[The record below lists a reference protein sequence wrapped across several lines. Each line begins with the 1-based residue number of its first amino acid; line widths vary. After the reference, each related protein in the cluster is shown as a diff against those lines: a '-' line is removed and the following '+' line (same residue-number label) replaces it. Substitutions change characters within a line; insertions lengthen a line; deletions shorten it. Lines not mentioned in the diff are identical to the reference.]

1 MNHTA
6 AVPPS
11 FSPHDCPSLLPSLL
25 LPPRAETDDVAS
37 RRREL
42 VDQLSILSRGISILN
57 DIRDSGIIAA
67 PPHASGA
74 AAVAGGMAGP
84 GTGAGA
90 GAGAGSVPGG
100 GVGMGGMG
108 MYFGPGA
115 GAAPS
120 HLGSGASV
128 ASMSPPTSRAAD
140 LGAYAAAYQNGGGGG
155 AGFNMVGGT
164 GFYAGPMMRGGGG
177 PGGSGM
183 GPGVGGSG
191 GGGGSSGGRGDYG
204 GSGRFSSS
212 SPGAESVGSIGS
224 VRGGGRESL
233 DGGGHRPP
241 SQVPQPALP
250 QLNQRGASAVN
261 VM

>member
-1 MNHTA
+1 
-6 AVPPS
+6 
-11 FSPHDCPSLLPSLL
+11 
-25 LPPRAETDDVAS
+25 
-37 RRREL
+37 
-42 VDQLSILSRGISILN
+42 
-57 DIRDSGIIAA
+57 
-67 PPHASGA
+67 
-74 AAVAGGMAGP
+74 
-84 GTGAGA
+84 
-90 GAGAGSVPGG
+90 
-100 GVGMGGMG
+100 MGGMG

-140 LGAYAAAYQNGGGGG
+140 LGAYAAAYQNGGGAGGMGSG

-177 PGGSGM
+177 AGGSGM
-183 GPGVGGSG
+183 GPGVGGSGGGGG

-233 DGGGHRPP
+233 DGGHRPP